1 VIIFEGLS
9 CQHMVLGP
17 IDKGANGFP
26 HGPAR
31 TYGMVDTLMEGCF
44 LSVLTLNADR
54 QDRAVI

>member
-1 VIIFEGLS
+1 
-9 CQHMVLGP
+9 MVLGP

-26 HGPAR
+26 HGPTR
-31 TYGMVDTLMEGCF
+31 TYGMVDTPMGGCF

>member
-1 VIIFEGLS
+1 VIIFKLS
-9 CQHMVLGP
+9 CQHTVLGP

-31 TYGMVDTLMEGCF
+31 TYGKVDTLMEGCF